1 MAKTAFLF
9 PGQGAQK
16 VGMGKEL
23 IAQSQAAAA
32 LFEQA
37 NEILGYNLQALC
49 LEGPDEKLNA
59 TDHSQPAIFVHSLAA
74 LEVLKEQQPDVVENC
89 SATAGLSL
97 GEYTALVFAG
107 VMSFEDALKVV
118 QQRGLA
124 MQSAAEQVQS
134 GMVSILGLDV
144 DQVSQLCEDCC
155 HDGEVLQLANLLCP
169 GNLVVSGSQAACD
182 RIAEAAVEAG
192 AMRTIPLTVAGAFHT
207 SIMQPAVE
215 KLEAAL
221 SQATLSSPRIDLISN
236 VDADTHSDPDEIRDL
251 LARQVVSPVLWED
264 TMRRLLSDGCDHFFE
279 IGPGGVLR
287 GLMKRIARKTPF
299 ENVTG

>member
-32 LFEQA
+32 LFEHA

-144 DQVSQLCEDCC
+144 DQVSQLCDECC
-155 HDGEVLQLANLLCP
+155 HEGEVLELANLLCP

>member
-264 TMRRLLSDGCDHFFE
+264 TMRRLLSDLLVKGSF
-279 IGPGGVLR
+279 VLDCPKV
-287 GLMKRIARKTPF
+287 L
-299 ENVTG
+299 VV